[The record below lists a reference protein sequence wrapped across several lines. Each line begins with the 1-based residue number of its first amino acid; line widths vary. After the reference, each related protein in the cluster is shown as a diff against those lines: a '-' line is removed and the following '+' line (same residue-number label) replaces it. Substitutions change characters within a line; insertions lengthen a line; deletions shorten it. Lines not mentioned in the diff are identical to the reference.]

1 MFVNDFRRA
10 LVARAGDI
18 DGAATGASKYRPI
31 VGGGAGAA

>member
-18 DGAATGASKYRPI
+18 DGAATGASTHRPT
-31 VGGGAGAA
+31 VGVGAGAA